1 MAKTTSLLTVKTLCM
16 PALPS
21 SGGSS
26 LAQSFHRL
34 GGGRNL
40 AGMPAGPD
48 IIARGALRPDLVNVG
63 FTAPPGGIPA
73 QSEEVNRAIEGTY
86 LCTAACNS
94 GTMKLLYLL
103 GCGADPNIHN
113 AKGIY
118 PLHYAIKRLN
128 LRMVRALMRHSAP
141 AGYARGRC
149 RKDLAAFLHK
159 QILQNGQSLGAHS
172 AASREKELL
181 GALGVDVGHLA

>member
-1 MAKTTSLLTVKTLCM
+1 
-16 PALPS
+16 
-21 SGGSS
+21 
-26 LAQSFHRL
+26 
-34 GGGRNL
+34 
-40 AGMPAGPD
+40 
-48 IIARGALRPDLVNVG
+48 
-63 FTAPPGGIPA
+63 
-73 QSEEVNRAIEGTY
+73 
-86 LCTAACNS
+86 
-94 GTMKLLYLL
+94 MKLLYLL
-103 GCGADPNIHN
+103 GCGADPNIRN

-141 AGYARGRC
+141 ACYARGRC

-172 AASREKELL
+172 ADSREKELL

>member
-1 MAKTTSLLTVKTLCM
+1 MRQTTSLLTVKTLRM

-26 LAQSFHRL
+26 LAQSFHKL
-34 GGGRNL
+34 GGARNL

-141 AGYARGRC
+141 MASQRWKHWRRGPALAMALPCGLSWLPPGSGQGLVRRRP
-149 RKDLAAFLHK
+149 RKHWRGLCWLY
-159 QILQNGQSLGAHS
+159 
-172 AASREKELL
+172 
-181 GALGVDVGHLA
+181 